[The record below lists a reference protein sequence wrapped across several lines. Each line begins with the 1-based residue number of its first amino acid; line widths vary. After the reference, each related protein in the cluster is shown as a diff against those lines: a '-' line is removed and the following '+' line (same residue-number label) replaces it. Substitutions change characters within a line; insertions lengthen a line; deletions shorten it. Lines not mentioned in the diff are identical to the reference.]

1 MTLRCWIKEKG
12 EVMKITGFQKTGLI
26 LGAVFA
32 ATMMATNVFSQATP
46 TPMYG
51 DVTPPPAAPTTAT
64 TTPALS
70 PTTQQVLQ
78 LSQAKIS
85 DGTIITYV
93 QNSGSMYGLDASQIV
108 YLKQQGVSETVINA
122 MLNQRTVLAAAAPQ
136 PVNSVPATTIPPVV
150 TTDVAQPTTPAP
162 SVVVVPD
169 TQTYDYNN
177 WAYPYYYSYPYPYYG
192 YYGGPVFYWGF
203 GGFRG
208 GGFHGGFH
216 GGGFGGGGFHGGGFG
231 GGFHGSGGSH
241 R

>member
-1 MTLRCWIKEKG
+1 
-12 EVMKITGFQKTGLI
+12 MKITGFQKTGLI

-32 ATMMATNVFSQATP
+32 ATIVATNVFSQSTP
-46 TPMYG
+46 TPMYS
-51 DVTPPPAAPTTAT
+51 DTTPPPAAPAPVAT
-64 TTPALS
+64 TQALS
-70 PTTQQVLQ
+70 PATQQVLQ

-122 MLNQRTVLAAAAPQ
+122 MLNQRTALAAAAPQ
-136 PVNSVPATTIPPVV
+136 PVNNVPAAMTPPPVAM
-150 TTDVAQPTTPAP
+150 TDVAQPTTPAP

-169 TQTYDYNN
+169 TQTYDYNS
-177 WAYPYYYSYPYPYYG
+177 WAYPYYYSYPYYPYYG
-192 YYGGPVFYWGF
+192 YYGGPVVYWGF

-208 GGFHGGFH
+208 GFHDGFH
-216 GGGFGGGGFHGGGFG
+216 GGGFGGGGFHGGGFHGGGFG
-231 GGFHGSGGSH
+231 GGFHGGGGSH